1 MRPLPLLFKVAIIL
15 LLSLMLLTSSN
26 VDVSSGGSPAEIYS
40 PPEMVLPGHPLPRF
54 AGGKSCDKFAPV
66 NMICGEVEGRKIYWY
81 YELATRRI
89 VRTGISANEYVIGD
103 LILAW
108 GTPSGFDQ
116 FGSSIY
122 VSWGTRS
129 ALITGRLLYPD
140 SRIRFIEY
148 DLDPP
153 KRSPWRGFRG
163 TTI

>member
-1 MRPLPLLFKVAIIL
+1 VRPLPLLLKVTIIL

-26 VDVSSGGSPAEIYS
+26 VNVPSSGIHAEIYT

-54 AGGKSCDKFAPV
+54 AGKDACDKFAPV
-66 NMICGEVEGRKIYWY
+66 NMICGELDGRKIYWS

-129 ALITGRLLYPD
+129 ALLTGRLLYPD

-153 KRSPWRGFRG
+153 KRSPWRGFRRS
-163 TTI
+163 TI